1 MPYARI
7 VILGLAVAVVGCSS
21 PMTTREK
28 GAVAGGAIG
37 AGTGAII
44 GSQTGHPGT
53 GALIGAGI
61 GAVTGAVIGDAIQ
74 GAEQKQAAPAPG
86 PAAPPVVMA
95 PAPAPVVV
103 MAPPPP
109 PLIVVAAPPQLVVV
123 PGTPVYY
130 APGLSVN
137 YFSYG
142 GWYYTH
148 HNGSWFVAGG
158 YNGPW
163 TFVAVEHVP
172 QPVLAVP
179 VTYYKVPPGHMKK
192 QGGPPPWA
200 GHGKGKNKKSKDDD

>member
-1 MPYARI
+1 MPFARI
-7 VILGLAVAVVGCSS
+7 MLVLGLAVAVASCST

-44 GSQTGHPGT
+44 GSQTGHAGT

-61 GAVTGAVIGDAIQ
+61 GAVSGALIGDAVQ
-74 GAEQKQAAPAPG
+74 GAEQKQAAPA
-86 PAAPPVVMA
+86 AVT

-103 MAPPPP
+103 MPPPP
-109 PLIVVAAPPQLVVV
+109 VVVAAPPQLVVV

-130 APGLSVN
+130 APALSVN
-137 YFSYG
+137 YFVYRG
-142 GWYYTH
+142 RHYTF
-148 HNGSWFVAGG
+148 HNGSWFVAGA

-163 TFVAVEHVP
+163 TFVAVEKVP

-179 VTYYKVPPGHMKK
+179 VAYYKVPPGHMKK
-192 QGGPPPWA
+192 E
-200 GHGKGKNKKSKDDD
+200 GHGKGHKNKKWKDDDD